1 MSEIE
6 KKWYVLRAISGKE
19 SKVKEYLEADIK
31 NSDLGDYV
39 SQVLIPT
46 EKVYQVRN
54 GKKIVKERSY
64 LPGYVLVEAA
74 LVGEVAHHL
83 RNTPN
88 VIGFL
93 GGSDK
98 PVPLRQS
105 EVNRILGTVDELQD
119 ATEELN
125 IPYVVGETV
134 KVNYG
139 PFSGFSG
146 IIEEVSIKMAK
157 EVAGLIKLQIKG
169 GAANPSPPVG
179 PALGSK
185 GINIMEFCKQ
195 FNARTQDKA
204 GKVLPVIITY
214 YADKSFDFVIKTPPV
229 AIQLLELTKVKSG
242 SAEPNRKKVAEITWE
257 QVRTIAQDKLVDL
270 NCFTVEAAM
279 KMVAGTAR
287 SMGITVKGEF
297 PVNE

>member
-6 KKWYVLRAISGKE
+6 KKWYVLRAVSGKE
-19 SKVKEYLEADIK
+19 SKVKEYLDADIK
-31 NSDLGDYV
+31 NSDLSEYV

-93 GGSDK
+93 GGSEN

-105 EVNRILGTVDELQD
+105 EVNRILGTVDELQESG
-119 ATEELN
+119 EELN
-125 IPYVVGETV
+125 VPYTVGETV
-134 KVNYG
+134 KVTVG

-146 IIEEVSIKMAK
+146 LIEEVNTEKRKLRLWLRSSDVKLRWNLAYGCRERIMHS
-157 EVAGLIKLQIKG
+157 VTCIGLRY
-169 GAANPSPPVG
+169 N
-179 PALGSK
+179 
-185 GINIMEFCKQ
+185 
-195 FNARTQDKA
+195 
-204 GKVLPVIITY
+204 
-214 YADKSFDFVIKTPPV
+214 
-229 AIQLLELTKVKSG
+229 
-242 SAEPNRKKVAEITWE
+242 
-257 QVRTIAQDKLVDL
+257 
-270 NCFTVEAAM
+270 
-279 KMVAGTAR
+279 
-287 SMGITVKGEF
+287 
-297 PVNE
+297 